1 MRIPKIENYNNKNL
15 IETVKLPK
23 PTNLSTQITIMNEK
37 EKVKLIKTIERVA
50 RSSMEY
56 KQYIKFL
63 KDEIDMTKCT
73 YFNGVNSKSKR
84 VSIEIHHE
92 PFTLF
97 DITQMV
103 VDKTLDEGTP
113 LNTFMLAEE
122 VMKIHYMGLVG
133 LLPLSVTVHEL
144 VHNGKL
150 FIPLQSVYGNFVKFL
165 DKYEKYIPNDT
176 KEMLQT
182 KIRMSKELST
192 LDLSVLEKKY
202 MYLEVEGMSFP
213 QPLQEELIQ
222 TG

>member
-56 KQYIKFL
+56 RQYIKFL

-73 YFNGVNSKSKR
+73 YFNGVNNKTKR

-103 VDKTLDEGTP
+103 VDKTLDEGKP

-133 LLPLSVTVHEL
+133 LLPLSTTVHEL

-150 FIPLQSVYGNFVKFL
+150 FIPLQCVYGNFVKFL
-165 DKYEKYIPNDT
+165 ETYEKYIPQDIQ
-176 KEMLQT
+176 EMLQT
-182 KIRMSKELST
+182 KIRMSKELSIM
-192 LDLSVLEKKY
+192 DLTVLEKKY

-213 QPLQEELIQ
+213 QPLQEDLTQ

>member
-23 PTNLSTQITIMNEK
+23 PNNLSMQISIMNEK
-37 EKVKLIKTIERVA
+37 EKVKLIKNIERIA

-73 YFNGVNSKSKR
+73 YFNGVNNKNKR

-103 VDKTLDEGTP
+103 VDKTLDEGKP
-113 LNTFMLAEE
+113 LNLFLLAEE

-150 FIPLQSVYGNFVKFL
+150 FIPLQCVYGNFVKFL
-165 DKYEKYIPNDT
+165 ETYERYIPADIQ
-176 KEMLQT
+176 EMLQT
-182 KIRMSKELST
+182 KIRMSKELSI
-192 LDLSVLEKKY
+192 LDLTVLEKKY

-213 QPLQEELIQ
+213 QPLQEEM
-222 TG
+222 TNAG

>member
-23 PTNLSTQITIMNEK
+23 PNNLSMQISIMNEK
-37 EKVKLIKTIERVA
+37 EKVKLIKNIERIA

-73 YFNGVNSKSKR
+73 YFNGVNNKNKR

-103 VDKTLDEGTP
+103 VDKTLDEGKP
-113 LNTFMLAEE
+113 LNLFLLAEE

-150 FIPLQSVYGNFVKFL
+150 FIPLQCVYGNFVKFL
-165 DKYEKYIPNDT
+165 ETYERYIPADIQ
-176 KEMLQT
+176 EMLQT
-182 KIRMSKELST
+182 KIRMSKELSI
-192 LDLSVLEKKY
+192 LDLTVLEKKY

-213 QPLQEELIQ
+213 QPLQEEMSNA
-222 TG
+222 G